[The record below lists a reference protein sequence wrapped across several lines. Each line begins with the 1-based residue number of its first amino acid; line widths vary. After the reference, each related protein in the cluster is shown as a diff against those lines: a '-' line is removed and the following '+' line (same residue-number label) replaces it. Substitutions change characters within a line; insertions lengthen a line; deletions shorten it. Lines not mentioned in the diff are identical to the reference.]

1 MSSGS
6 RYEADI
12 DALLQSRDSK
22 NTQKVVKTALKLL
35 QDYLIE
41 KYELSL
47 EDMEKLSIVEMS
59 EKLKKF
65 YAELRKPDGS
75 YYAKKSLITMR
86 FGLQKHFLKKT
97 SVDIINSDEFKS
109 CNEVF
114 KAMLVKIKREG
125 APEVKHKQTISTED
139 LNKLYESEAFSLN
152 TAMGLLN
159 RTFFEIVYYFC
170 NRGQENLRSF
180 QKTDFS
186 VRTDPE
192 GKRYVCKV
200 KHREEK
206 NHRGD
211 DLTDDQTNQA
221 RMYEMPGNPRCP
233 VNSFMKYIVKLNPD
247 NPNLW
252 QRPKS
257 SVSETQSV
265 WFDNIPLG
273 KNTLAAMMSTISK
286 SAEIST
292 IYTNHC
298 IRATCITN
306 LDRQGIEAR
315 HIVGIS
321 GHKNISSIMSYS
333 TRLSDQKQFE
343 ISKIL
348 CESSKTSYGNSNAAA
363 CSDSGVQENQI
374 DFLDDFDV
382 DTFFAGLENFELHNV
397 KSVQSAPSASSTKNT
412 ECGVNI
418 HNSTV
423 NINIYTNKL

>member
-1 MSSGS
+1 MSSVS
-6 RYEADI
+6 RYECFGDEDI
-12 DALLQSRDSK
+12 EELLESRDSK
-22 NTQKVVKTALKLL
+22 NTQRVVKTALKLL
-35 QDYLIE
+35 RDYLLERHGI
-41 KYELSL
+41 SV
-47 EDMEKLSIVEMS
+47 EDMEKLSSVEMS
-59 EKLKKF
+59 EKLRKF

-75 YYAKKSLITMR
+75 YYAKKTLITMR

-97 SVDIINSDEFKS
+97 SVDIINSDEFKT

-114 KAMLVKIKREG
+114 RAMLVKIKREG
-125 APEVKHKQTISTED
+125 ASEVKHKQTISTED
-139 LNKLYESEAFSLN
+139 LNKLYESETFSLN

-180 QKTDFS
+180 QKGDFS

-192 GKRYVCKV
+192 GKRHVCKV

-252 QRPKS
+252 QRPKP

-265 WFDNIPLG
+265 WFDNVPLG

-286 SAEIST
+286 SAELST
-292 IYTNHC
+292 VYTNH
-298 IRATCITN
+298 
-306 LDRQGIEAR
+306 
-315 HIVGIS
+315 
-321 GHKNISSIMSYS
+321 
-333 TRLSDQKQFE
+333 
-343 ISKIL
+343 
-348 CESSKTSYGNSNAAA
+348 
-363 CSDSGVQENQI
+363 
-374 DFLDDFDV
+374 
-382 DTFFAGLENFELHNV
+382 
-397 KSVQSAPSASSTKNT
+397 
-412 ECGVNI
+412 
-418 HNSTV
+418 
-423 NINIYTNKL
+423 

>member
-6 RYEADI
+6 RYEACDDADI
-12 DALLQSRDSK
+12 DALLQTRDSK

-59 EKLKKF
+59 EKLKRF

-233 VNSFMKYIVKLNPD
+233 VNSFMKSIVKLNPD

-252 QRPKS
+252 QRHKS

-273 KNTLAAMMSTISK
+273 KNTLAAMMSTI
-286 SAEIST
+286 
-292 IYTNHC
+292 
-298 IRATCITN
+298 R
-306 LDRQGIEAR
+306 
-315 HIVGIS
+315 
-321 GHKNISSIMSYS
+321 
-333 TRLSDQKQFE
+333 
-343 ISKIL
+343 
-348 CESSKTSYGNSNAAA
+348 NSNAAA

-382 DTFFAGLENFELHNV
+382 DTFFAGLENVELHNV

-423 NINIYTNKL
+423 NINIYTNKQ